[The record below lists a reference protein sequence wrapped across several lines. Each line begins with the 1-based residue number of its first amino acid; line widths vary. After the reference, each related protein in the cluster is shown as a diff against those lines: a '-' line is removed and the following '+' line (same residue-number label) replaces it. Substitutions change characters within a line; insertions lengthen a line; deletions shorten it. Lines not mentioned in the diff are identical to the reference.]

1 MPPKTWMVRA
11 GKRGALIDR
20 FRNAGRVAIGWAELG
35 SLAAVA
41 DRPAMVA
48 LVRAQWPDW
57 NAYEVGNN
65 AGQLHRFRSELQA
78 GDRVISYD
86 PEGRVYH
93 VGSVGGGYSFEPAFD
108 PDYPNVRPVAWIG
121 TVPRDALSVAA
132 KNSLGSV
139 TTVFQVPADTAA
151 ELDALLAA
159 PEDQATVDLAAS
171 VHARSDAGGDLAV
184 GPAPSATLVDSA
196 AEAAAEQELFEDL
209 EAKALEFIKD
219 RLAKLSARDMELF
232 VAGLLRAM
240 GYKTR
245 VSPVGPDRGRDI
257 FASPDGLGLE
267 DPRIFV
273 EVKHRSGAIGAPTVR
288 SFLGG
293 RRPGDRCLYVSTGGF
308 ARDAKYEADR
318 AAVPLSLLDLD
329 DLVALALEHYDAL
342 DVEAKRLLALK
353 RLYWPA

>member
-20 FRNAGRVAIGWAELG
+20 FRTAGRVAIGWAELG

-41 DRPAMVA
+41 DRPTMVA
-48 LVRAQWPDW
+48 LVRTRWPDW
-57 NAYEVGNN
+57 NVYEVGNN
-65 AGQLHRFRSELQA
+65 AGQLHRFRRDIQG

-86 PEGRVYH
+86 PDGRVYH
-93 VGSVGGGYSFEPAFD
+93 VGTVTGPYAHEPAFD
-108 PDYPNVRPVAWIG
+108 ADYPNVRPVTWG
-121 TVPRDALSVAA
+121 GSVPRDVLGVSA

-151 ELDALLAA
+151 EIDTALAGPDAPAAKQAGAAVQDSADLDAV
-159 PEDQATVDLAAS
+159 TVAD
-171 VHARSDAGGDLAV
+171 
-184 GPAPSATLVDSA
+184 PT
-196 AEAAAEQELFEDL
+196 AEAAAEQDLFEDL

-219 RLAKLSARDMELF
+219 RLVKLSPRDMELF

-245 VSPVGPDRGRDI
+245 VSPVSPDRGRDI

-273 EVKHRSGAIGAPTVR
+273 EVKHRSGPIGAPSVR

-293 RRPGDRCLYVSTGGF
+293 RRPGDRGLYVSTGGF

-318 AAVPLSLLDLD
+318 APIHLSLLDLD
-329 DLVALALEHYDAL
+329 DLVALALEHYDGL
-342 DVEAKRLLALK
+342 DVDSKRLLPLK